1 MEATILST
9 QLIERKTSL
18 PPPISPVLSP
28 TSHSDELKECVNNT
42 PKHSFEKEFDLSKV
56 FRNF

>member
-28 TSHSDELKECVNNT
+28 TSHSDELKECANDT
-42 PKHSFEKEFDLSKV
+42 TRHSNEKQFDLSKV